1 MEQYYRLPR
10 DVVGDDP
17 ELLAFWDCM
26 PGVAQ
31 LNLLKSGITVST
43 LGELKPLAAHFA
55 PGSGGT
61 TS

>member
-1 MEQYYRLPR
+1 MTRKTRTPR

-43 LGELKPLAAHFA
+43 LGELKQLAAHFA

>member
-1 MEQYYRLPR
+1 MKQYYRLPR

-43 LGELKPLAAHFA
+43 LGELKQLAAHFA